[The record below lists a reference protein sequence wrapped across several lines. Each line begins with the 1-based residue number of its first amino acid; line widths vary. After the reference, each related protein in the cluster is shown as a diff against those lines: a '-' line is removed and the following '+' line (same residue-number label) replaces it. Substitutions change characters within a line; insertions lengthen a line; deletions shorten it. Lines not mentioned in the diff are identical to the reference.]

1 MKKFKNNSGEV
12 MLESAI
18 VYSITLM
25 LLMCILGIGFYIY
38 QQTMLYAVANETA
51 VHIAENYKYT
61 NLNSID
67 DDYIQIPQMTNL
79 KRYRSYLSLANY
91 EKTREYVEKR
101 AKLTSFD
108 KNENAK
114 IEELK
119 IISDSIGR
127 KRVTLRISMKSTI
140 LFDNALKYWGFTD
153 DEGNK
158 FYATAYAECMDLTTY
173 VGQVKYV
180 EYIADKTESSN
191 VRNIISSLKKIINKI
206 R

>member
-1 MKKFKNNSGEV
+1 MKKIKSDLGEV

-67 DDYIQIPQMTNL
+67 EDYIQTTQMTNL
-79 KRYRSYLSLANY
+79 KRYRAYLSLSNY
-91 EKTREYVEKR
+91 EKTRDYVEKR
-101 AKLTSFD
+101 AELTSFNKD
-108 KNENAK
+108 EKAQ

-119 IISDSIGR
+119 IISDCIGR
-127 KRVTLRISMKSTI
+127 KRVSLKISMKSTI
-140 LFDNALKYWGFTD
+140 LFDNALEYWG
-153 DEGNK
+153 G
-158 FYATAYAECMDLTTY
+158 Y
-173 VGQVKYV
+173 
-180 EYIADKTESSN
+180 
-191 VRNIISSLKKIINKI
+191 
-206 R
+206 